1 LRSAV
6 VKPVVVKLGGSTA
19 EGGELRTWIAAL
31 ASAALPLVVVP
42 GGGPFAELV
51 RTEQKRVGFSDEA
64 AHAMAILAMD
74 AFGCVVFDG
83 QQRMAPARSLDEME
97 RTLDDGKIPVWLPSS
112 MTIGTSD
119 IPVSWDITS
128 DSLAAWLAGLIGA
141 EALLLVK
148 QTQAFSAEESVA
160 DLMARGIIDPA
171 FAAML
176 PDGIDLFLAGPADAA
191 GAGRALAAG
200 TLPGTKIRSAAGPLR
215 RAG

>member
-6 VKPVVVKLGGSTA
+6 VKPIVVKLGGSTA

-51 RTEQKRVGFSDEA
+51 RTEQKRMGFSDEA

-74 AFGCVVFDG
+74 AFGCVVLDG
-83 QQRMAPARSLDEME
+83 AAKMAPARSLDDIACVLGEE
-97 RTLDDGKIPVWLPSS
+97 KIPVWLPSS
-112 MTIGTSD
+112 ATIGAPD
-119 IPVSWDITS
+119 IRASWDITS
-128 DSLAAWLAGLIGA
+128 DSLAAWLAGQLGA

-148 QTQAFSAEESVA
+148 QTQAFSAEDSIT
-160 DLMARGIIDPA
+160 DLVERRIVDAA

-176 PDGIDLFLAGPADAA
+176 PDGIGLYLASPADAA

-200 TLPGTKIRSAAGPLR
+200 RLPGIRIGSAAGPLR